1 MIVPMPG
8 PSQNLDAAVDAVGAQ
23 IARTDGKASLLLAFN
38 GAVLAGL
45 ASAADTGLPPATKA
59 FGGAAALAL
68 GIAAVL
74 LLLVVRPC
82 LSGADHASFPYWA
95 RLDEA
100 AIRACMGGDP
110 RPAQVRVMSIIA
122 MAKFARLRWA
132 VDCSLTALA
141 LLALAAAG
149 AAW

>member
-1 MIVPMPG
+1 MTACRTHTG
-8 PSQNLDAAVDAVGAQ
+8 LRDSH
-23 IARTDGKASLLLAFN
+23 TDGKASLLPAFN

-45 ASAADTGLPPATKA
+45 ASAADTGLPPAIKV
-59 FGGAAALAL
+59 FGGAAAFAL

-82 LSGADHASFPYWA
+82 LNGADHDSFPYWA

-100 AIRACMGGDP
+100 AVRACAGGDP

-122 MAKFARLRWA
+122 MAKSARLRWA